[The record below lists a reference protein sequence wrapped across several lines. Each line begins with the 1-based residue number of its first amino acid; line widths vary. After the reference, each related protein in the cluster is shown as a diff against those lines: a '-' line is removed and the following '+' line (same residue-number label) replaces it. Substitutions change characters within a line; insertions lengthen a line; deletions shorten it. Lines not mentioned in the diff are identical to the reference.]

1 MWLRKSG
8 TFQSPQMA
16 GRPLSIHVIFLFVVV
31 ILFLSRI
38 IFLYITHTHTHT
50 LQYITYCSTCL
61 IYYVV
66 KM

>member
-31 ILFLSRI
+31 VILFY
-38 IFLYITHTHTHT
+38 F
-50 LQYITYCSTCL
+50 
-61 IYYVV
+61 
-66 KM
+66 